1 MSGSAPSIAL
11 TQVGKKITFRT
22 KNTTDQTLWEGRLEG
37 LVTAVIAQN
46 FSDIVSYNAAVRLT
60 DTTVSSDVT
69 TLTFFLI
76 TLDGNGGPV
85 QRYAFAE
92 EWVLPGTFAIIDQQ
106 TLVNV
111 VVYDS
116 PTGDHTLI
124 LAALRAAGYTCYI
137 ESTTTP

>member
-1 MSGSAPSIAL
+1 MSGSAPSISLA
-11 TQVGKKITFRT
+11 QVGQKISFRT
-22 KNTTDQTLWEGRLEG
+22 KNTTDQILWEGKLEG

-60 DTTVSSDVT
+60 DATVSSDVS

-76 TLDGNGGPV
+76 TLDSNGGPV

-92 EWVLPGTFAIIDQQ
+92 EWILPGTFAIIDQQ
-106 TLVNV
+106 TLINV

-116 PTGDHTLI
+116 PTGDHTQI
-124 LAALRAAGYTCYI
+124 LAALRSAGYTCYI
-137 ESTTTP
+137 ASTVP